1 MLSRN
6 SLDFE
11 RSRQWPAQVQ
21 ADLHQ
26 KIFFVAHPRG
36 GDSRSLRIRRQ
47 LKYRSI
53 SVRPIS
59 WDILRRRQVIAVT
72 LLASNAVRETR
83 SRVLSNMELSSV
95 GRSVIGADS
104 APSSQNGGNALA
116 STAVKS
122 KLGRRGLQLLSWL
135 APVVLVVIWEWLAQ
149 AGWLSPQVLPAPSKV
164 IRTAF
169 KLATTGTLLND
180 LGVSLLRAAA
190 GFAIGTA
197 VGGGLGI
204 LVGFSKIAEAAI
216 DRSVQ
221 MIRAI
226 PFLAALPLVIVWLGV
241 GETQKIFLVAL
252 GVTFPMY
259 INTVLGIRQ
268 VDPKLLELGRVQ
280 GLSSIQLIHRIIL
293 PGALPS
299 ILTGVRY
306 ALATA
311 WLALVV
317 AETIGAQSGIGF
329 LAMDAREFLR
339 TDVIVL
345 TIVIYALIGVA
356 ADGIARFLERRF
368 LAWHPNYGAAR

>member
-1 MLSRN
+1 MSQI
-6 SLDFE
+6 D
-11 RSRQWPAQVQ
+11 
-21 ADLHQ
+21 
-26 KIFFVAHPRG
+26 
-36 GDSRSLRIRRQ
+36 
-47 LKYRSI
+47 Y
-53 SVRPIS
+53 
-59 WDILRRRQVIAVT
+59 T
-72 LLASNAVRETR
+72 
-83 SRVLSNMELSSV
+83 
-95 GRSVIGADS
+95 VIGADD
-104 APSSQNGGNALA
+104 APSSQGSVQSPARG
-116 STAVKS
+116 S
-122 KLGRRGLQLLSWL
+122 KLGARGLQLLSWI
-135 APVVLVVIWEWLAQ
+135 APVLLVIVWEALAQ

-169 KLATTGTLLND
+169 KLATTGSLLND

-190 GFAIGTA
+190 GFAVGAA
-197 VGGGLGI
+197 VGATLGV
-204 LVGFSKIAEAAI
+204 LVGFSRIAEAAI

-221 MIRAI
+221 MIRAV

-241 GETQKIFLVAL
+241 GEAEKIFLVAL
-252 GVTFPMY
+252 GVTFPIY

-280 GLSSIQLIHRIIL
+280 GLSSIQLIRRIIL

-356 ADGIARFLERRF
+356 ADAIARFLERRL
-368 LAWHPNYGAAR
+368 LAWHPNYGAER

>member
-1 MLSRN
+1 
-6 SLDFE
+6 
-11 RSRQWPAQVQ
+11 
-21 ADLHQ
+21 
-26 KIFFVAHPRG
+26 
-36 GDSRSLRIRRQ
+36 
-47 LKYRSI
+47 
-53 SVRPIS
+53 
-59 WDILRRRQVIAVT
+59 
-72 LLASNAVRETR
+72 
-83 SRVLSNMELSSV
+83 MELS
-95 GRSVIGADS
+95 GIDRSVIGADS
-104 APSSQNGGNALA
+104 APSSQSDDNAFA
-116 STAVKS
+116 PVATKS
-122 KLGRRGLQLLSWL
+122 KLGTRSLQLLSWL
-135 APVVLVVIWEWLAQ
+135 APIVLVIIWEWLAQ

-164 IRTAF
+164 IRTAL

-190 GFAIGTA
+190 GFVIGTA

-204 LVGFSKIAEAAI
+204 LVGFSRIAEALI

-252 GVTFPMY
+252 GVTFPIY

-280 GLSSIQLIHRIIL
+280 ALSSLQLIRRIIL

-356 ADGIARFLERRF
+356 ADGIARFLERRL

>member
-1 MLSRN
+1 MSNLEQTAAS
-6 SLDFE
+6 DAFDVTE
-11 RSRQWPAQVQ
+11 RSDQ
-21 ADLHQ
+21 A
-26 KIFFVAHPRG
+26 ASP
-36 GDSRSLRIRRQ
+36 SRKPFEI
-47 LKYRSI
+47 
-53 SVRPIS
+53 
-59 WDILRRRQVIAVT
+59 
-72 LLASNAVRETR
+72 
-83 SRVLSNMELSSV
+83 
-95 GRSVIGADS
+95 
-104 APSSQNGGNALA
+104 
-116 STAVKS
+116 
-122 KLGRRGLQLLSWL
+122 GRRGLQLLSWL
-135 APVVLVVIWEWLAQ
+135 APVVLVIVWELLAQ

-164 IRTAF
+164 VRTAF
-169 KLATTGTLLND
+169 KLISTGSLLND

-190 GFAIGTA
+190 GFALGGS
-197 VGGGLGI
+197 VGFVLGI
-204 LVGFSKIAEAAI
+204 LVGFSRIAEAAI
-216 DRSVQ
+216 DRSIQ

-241 GETQKIFLVAL
+241 GEAEKIFLVAL
-252 GVTFPMY
+252 GVTFPIY
-259 INTVLGIRQ
+259 INTTLGIRQ

-280 GLSSIQLIHRIIL
+280 GLGTFELIRRIIL

-356 ADGIARFLERRF
+356 ADGIARFLERRL
-368 LAWHPNYGAAR
+368 LAWHPNYGIAR